1 MDMPHLTAAQTR
13 DRLDY
18 VALADAIEAMARRAY
33 RGEASAPERQ
43 ILPLAADGTL
53 LVMPAADNEIAMT
66 KIVTV
71 HPANGDRGLATLQ
84 GEMMVMDA
92 ATGQRY
98 GLLDG
103 ATISG
108 RRTAA
113 LSLLGARHLAPRPD
127 ASLLIVGA
135 GTQARAHLEAFHVG
149 LGTRRVYVVSRTR
162 EPAEQLARYAA
173 SLGIEARVLD
183 GIDDAPAD
191 IGLYVSATTSTQ
203 PVLPDTLPADV
214 FVAAVGAFRPGMA
227 ELPPALLGDA
237 TVIVDTLAGAQSE
250 AGDLRLAADA
260 GALQW
265 RQVHELPALLVEGMP
280 TLRGPVIFKSVGHS
294 LWDLAAAR
302 LAFSCA

>member
-1 MDMPHLTAAQTR
+1 MQHLTAAQTR

-18 VALADAIEAMARRAY
+18 GALADAIEAMARRAY
-33 RGEASAPERQ
+33 RGEADAPARQ

-71 HPANGDRGLATLQ
+71 HAANGDLGLATLQ

-113 LSLLGARHLAPRPD
+113 LSLLAARHLAPRPD
-127 ASLLIVGA
+127 APLLIVGA
-135 GTQARAHLEAFHVG
+135 GTQARAHLEAFQAG
-149 LGTRRVYVVSRTR
+149 LGTRCVYIVSRTR

-173 SLGIEARVLD
+173 TLGVEARVLD
-183 GIDDAPAD
+183 GIADAPAD
-191 IGLYVSATTSTQ
+191 IGLYVTATTSTQ

-227 ELPPALLGDA
+227 ELSPALLAGA
-237 TVIVDTLAGAQSE
+237 AVVVDTRAGAQTE
-250 AGDLRLAADA
+250 AGDLIQAADT
-260 GALQW
+260 GAFEW
-265 RQVHELPALLVEGMP
+265 DAMYELPTLLVEGIP

-302 LAFSCA
+302 LAFADA